1 MVYEAMIYC
10 YYALGRV
17 VQGRKK
23 NLETGLKRSKMTF
36 RSKIAIFKRF

>member
-1 MVYEAMIYC
+1 MVYESMVYC

-23 NLETGLKRSKMTF
+23 KLETGLKRSKITF
-36 RSKIAIFKRF
+36 WSKIAIFQRF